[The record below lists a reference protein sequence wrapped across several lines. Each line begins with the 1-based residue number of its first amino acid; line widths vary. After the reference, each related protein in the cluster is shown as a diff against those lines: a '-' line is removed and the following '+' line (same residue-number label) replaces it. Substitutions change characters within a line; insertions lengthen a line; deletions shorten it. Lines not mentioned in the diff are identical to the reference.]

1 MKERTLRDAIQKFR
15 QNIEDSDYANL
26 GAKGKYLTVPYRIKF
41 VRDYFG
47 ERMSIQTESTELTN
61 GSHKFKA
68 NIYIDEKLVS
78 VGESK
83 QMKNADKEFEKQ
95 QTVSIGR
102 GLSILGFFGDELAT
116 AEEMEQFL
124 KPQKKVVKDK
134 TFENGH
140 KVNYPKDEPIED
152 KKSIKQLADE
162 WIEVLK
168 KTATHSASVGKFE
181 QNLNPLRQSYLS
193 DLKQINSDLIQQQRI
208 DQEYISLQKQITN
221 RKK

>member
-1 MKERTLRDAIQKFR
+1 MKEAALSKAIQKFR
-15 QNIEDSDYANL
+15 DQIEQKDYAKL
-26 GAKGKYLTVPYRIKF
+26 GAKGNYLTVPYRLKF

-47 ERMSIQTESTELTN
+47 ERMSIQTESTELSN
-61 GSHKFKA
+61 GFHKFKA

-124 KPQKKVVKDK
+124 KPQKPNVV
-134 TFENGH
+134 
-140 KVNYPKDEPIED
+140 
-152 KKSIKQLADE
+152 SIKPIAKFNADEFVKE
-162 WIEVLK
+162 WIEK
-168 KTATHSASVGKFE
+168 MTQTADNATSQNIFE
-181 QNLNPLRQSYLS
+181 KNMQVFR
-193 DLKQINSDLIQQQRI
+193 
-208 DQEYISLQKQITN
+208 QEYQTELQQISIDLMQQAKIEGVENTLKKQITN
-221 RKK
+221 RRK

>member
-1 MKERTLRDAIQKFR
+1 MKEAALSKAIQKFR
-15 QNIEDSDYANL
+15 DQIEQKDYAKL
-26 GAKGKYLTVPYRIKF
+26 GAKGNYLTVPYRLKF

-47 ERMSIQTESTELTN
+47 ERMSIQTESTELSN
-61 GSHKFKA
+61 GFHKFKA

-124 KPQKKVVKDK
+124 KPQKPNVVPIKPIAK
-134 TFENGH
+134 FNA
-140 KVNYPKDEPIED
+140 DEFV
-152 KKSIKQLADE
+152 KE
-162 WIEVLK
+162 WIEK
-168 KTATHSASVGKFE
+168 MTQTADNATSQNIFE
-181 QNLNPLRQSYLS
+181 KNMQVFR
-193 DLKQINSDLIQQQRI
+193 
-208 DQEYISLQKQITN
+208 QEYQTELQQISIDLMQQAKIEGVENTLKKQITDR
-221 RKK
+221 RK

>member
-1 MKERTLRDAIQKFR
+1 MIERSLKDAIQQFR
-15 QNIEDSDYANL
+15 QNIDDSDYANL

-47 ERMSIQTESTELTN
+47 ERMSIQTESTELAN

-68 NIYIDEKLVS
+68 NIYIDDKLVS

-124 KPQKKVVKDK
+124 KPQKKEITKPINK
-134 TFENGH
+134 PTA
-140 KVNYPKDEPIED
+140 KPKANTKE
-152 KKSIKQLADE
+152 LADE

-181 QNLNPLRQSYLS
+181 QNLNPLRQEYLS

-208 DQEYISLQKQITN
+208 DQEYISLQKQITTN
-221 RKK
+221 RTK

>member
-1 MKERTLRDAIQKFR
+1 MKEAALSKAIQKFR
-15 QNIEDSDYANL
+15 DQIEQKDYAKL
-26 GAKGKYLTVPYRIKF
+26 GAKGNYLTVPYRLKF

-47 ERMSIQTESTELTN
+47 ERMSIQTESTELSN
-61 GSHKFKA
+61 GFHKFKA

-124 KPQKKVVKDK
+124 KPQKPNVV
-134 TFENGH
+134 
-140 KVNYPKDEPIED
+140 PI
-152 KKSIKQLADE
+152 KPIAKFNADDFVKE
-162 WIEVLK
+162 WIEKMTKQAEYSVSQNAFEKSMQTLREHYQTELQQISTDLMQQAKIDGVENTLK
-168 KTATHSASVGKFE
+168 
-181 QNLNPLRQSYLS
+181 
-193 DLKQINSDLIQQQRI
+193 
-208 DQEYISLQKQITN
+208 KQITN
-221 RKK
+221 RRK